1 MKVGNGLQNRR
12 KNGKNSYS
20 RRLLLD
26 FHNGGQ
32 MKKQQKDILYSL
44 HATIICP
51 YCLKPIEPAE
61 LTKDHEPPLSRGGK
75 RDQWVYACKKCNNTK
90 GSLTADEFLEW
101 KRLEH
106 LRNGGR

>member
-1 MKVGNGLQNRR
+1 
-12 KNGKNSYS
+12 
-20 RRLLLD
+20 
-26 FHNGGQ
+26 
-32 MKKQQKDILYSL
+32 MKKKQKEILYSL
-44 HATIICP
+44 HGTIICP
-51 YCLKPIEPAE
+51 YCLKPIDPGE

-75 RDQWVYACKKCNNTK
+75 REQWVWACKSCNNKK